1 MVYDAMSHIQQALTF
16 LGASFRTTFHH
27 LSASAIWPWRL
38 ISWPVVAWLVGAC
51 WAFGGLMVRA
61 DEFSL
66 AQVIFVLGNV
76 LLLFKFVT
84 WKELHLN
91 PIVQRLIIILFAAV
105 TMSGLSV
112 FEVRWIDGLRPVPP
126 DILAMPDR
134 PGSNTMVLLV
144 SNHKTNIE
152 GVRVKILEHTQRND
166 RMTLLRQ
173 FEQQFTD
180 SQQQYKDLGT
190 VQPYAVIPIGQI
202 QLTSGPEDVFQV
214 NAITPVGKFMYLLH
228 FRRKPDNRW
237 EEEYVALHMNGK
249 VIRSMPM
256 VGRPMTSWWE
266 LLWNQNHY

>member
-1 MVYDAMSHIQQALTF
+1 MVYDDMPSLLQALTF
-16 LGASFRTTFHH
+16 VRASFRTTFHH
-27 LSASAIWPWRL
+27 LSASTVWLWRL
-38 ISWPVVAWLVGAC
+38 MSWPVVAWLVGAC

-66 AQVIFVLGNV
+66 AQVIFLLGNV

-91 PIVQRLIIILFAAV
+91 PVVQRLMIILFAVV

-112 FEVRWIDGLRPVPP
+112 IEVRWIDDLRPIPP

-166 RMTLLRQ
+166 PMTLLRQ
-173 FEQQFTD
+173 FEQQFTE
-180 SQQQYKDLGT
+180 SQQYKDLGT
-190 VQPYAVIPIGQI
+190 VQPYSMIPIGKI
-202 QLTSGPEDVFQV
+202 QLTSGPDDIFQV
-214 NAITPVGKFMYLLH
+214 NAITPIGKFMYMLY
-228 FRRKPDNRW
+228 FRRKANNTW
-237 EEEYVALHMNGK
+237 EEEYVALYMNGK
-249 VIRSMPM
+249 VRRMPM
-256 VGRPMTSWWE
+256 VGRPITSWWE
-266 LLWNQNHY
+266 LVWNTY

>member
-1 MVYDAMSHIQQALTF
+1 
-16 LGASFRTTFHH
+16 
-27 LSASAIWPWRL
+27 
-38 ISWPVVAWLVGAC
+38 
-51 WAFGGLMVRA
+51 MVRA

-152 GVRVKILEHTQRND
+152 GVRVKILEHTQRNRSYD
-166 RMTLLRQ
+166 PPATIRAAIHRQSAAVQGPRHGPALRC
-173 FEQQFTD
+173 D
-180 SQQQYKDLGT
+180 SDWSDSTHIRPGRCF
-190 VQPYAVIPIGQI
+190 
-202 QLTSGPEDVFQV
+202 SG
-214 NAITPVGKFMYLLH
+214 
-228 FRRKPDNRW
+228 
-237 EEEYVALHMNGK
+237 
-249 VIRSMPM
+249 
-256 VGRPMTSWWE
+256 
-266 LLWNQNHY
+266 